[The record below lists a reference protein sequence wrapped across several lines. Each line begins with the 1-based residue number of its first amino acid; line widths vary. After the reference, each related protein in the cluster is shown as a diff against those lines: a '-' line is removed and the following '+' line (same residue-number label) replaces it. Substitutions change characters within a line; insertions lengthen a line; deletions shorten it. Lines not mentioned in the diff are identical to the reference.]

1 MRLFVASAL
10 FVLTA
15 VHSAAAESATL
26 TGRVTDG
33 LGNPLENATVLI
45 YQAGVK
51 QGYSTFCPSCYAD
64 CGKRTATDNAG
75 AFTIHGLAP
84 DLWFRLLVIRDGYAA
99 RFVNKADPARGP
111 AATAVLTPRAPVEDA
126 ERVARGRVL
135 NKDGEPLAG
144 AVILPQGADFGDRAV
159 YGTVDGLEPVAVS
172 NARGEFELALD
183 QKAKGVLVW
192 VEARGMATKL
202 AAVPTGS
209 SRTAVAVSPGAT
221 VRGRLMNA
229 GKPVA
234 NAEIGLIA
242 QERGGFGAA
251 LKIFGDPY
259 EEIRIGT
266 QEDGTFTISNV
277 PAPVNWYV
285 YGKME
290 SLAAIGASSPVKC
303 ATAKDGEAVNVGD
316 LELHP
321 GYTVRGM
328 VTLNDGAA
336 IPAGMRV
343 SLGAS
348 DGFDT
353 QTVPIGA
360 DGSFEFR
367 NVPLGK
373 YGIFPSVRG
382 YDLPGGKYTVEA
394 EVAGDISDFRMA
406 LDRKSR

>member
-1 MRLFVASAL
+1 MRLSVTAAL
-10 FVLTA
+10 FA
-15 VHSAAAESATL
+15 FAAIPSVGAESAIL

-33 LGNPLENATVLI
+33 QGKPLENATVLI

-64 CGKRTATDNAG
+64 CGKRTATDSAG
-75 AFTIHGLAP
+75 GFTFRGLAP
-84 DLWFRLLVIRDGYAA
+84 DLWFRLLVIRDGYKA
-99 RFVNKADPARGP
+99 RFVNKVDPALGP
-111 AATAVLTPRAPVEDA
+111 AATAVLRPRDRVDDA

-144 AVILPQGADFGDRAV
+144 AVILPQGADFGDRSV
-159 YGTVDGLEPVAVS
+159 YGTVDGLEPVSVS

-209 SRTAVAVSPGAT
+209 SRTAVTVSPGST
-221 VRGRLMNA
+221 IHGRLMNA

-251 LKIFGDPY
+251 LKVFGDPY

-290 SLAAIGASSPVKC
+290 SLAAIGASLPVKC
-303 ATAKDGEAVNVGD
+303 ATAKDGEAINVGD

-321 GYTVRGM
+321 GYTVRGT

-353 QTVPIGA
+353 QTVSIAA
-360 DGSFEFR
+360 DGSFEFS
-367 NVPLGK
+367 NVPRGK

-382 YDLPGGKYTVEA
+382 YDLPGGKYTMEA
-394 EVAGDISDFRMA
+394 EVAGDIAGFRMA
-406 LDRKSR
+406 LDRKNR